1 MLLTRGN
8 RSGDRIQN
16 SPSAVQRINKS
27 TRPLANKRLASLATL
42 LAHVRTRP
50 ATTASLQV
58 RIAARLRAR
67 PGVHASNLARAVD
80 LIRRAL
86 ELIAD
91 ELGAAGDGACAAV
104 ELLAGDGR
112 AEEALLGA
120 GVGEGRVPG
129 VSGVVRGGE
138 GALRGSRVGESGGG
152 GREDGAEDEGGVHCV
167 GELGV
172 GAEGGEEVGELAFG
186 VGEEGRDGVLEGV
199 VGSVNRVIGSSGRWL
214 VVGSLLGL
222 EVKVDGRGRHLPG
235 VPDAGQRL
243 YVYDTAASLSPCALR
258 GVGAC
263 VRARFAFRAGQV
275 RAYTITSHSQ
285 PSTPR
290 RAAHTPLAGSNALQ
304 RSTGSVLHCREAQP
318 FGGVDQGDEVSRP

>member
-1 MLLTRGN
+1 MQLKYAQSFQLKGLTTPCQGRETGRRVCLSCNTANSHNSASPVALLRA
-8 RSGDRIQN
+8 SLFLAASADDRAEDLALGAVAVSLQQLDVAVDEDGLALLE
-16 SPSAVQRINKS
+16 SSAVQRINKS

-172 GAEGGEEVGELAFG
+172 GANGDEEVGELAFG
-186 VGEEGRDGVLEGV
+186 VGEKGRDGVLEGV
-199 VGSVNRVIGSSGRWL
+199 VGSVNRVIGSL
-214 VVGSLLGL
+214 SL
-222 EVKVDGRGRHLPG
+222 
-235 VPDAGQRL
+235 
-243 YVYDTAASLSPCALR
+243 
-258 GVGAC
+258 
-263 VRARFAFRAGQV
+263 
-275 RAYTITSHSQ
+275 
-285 PSTPR
+285 
-290 RAAHTPLAGSNALQ
+290 
-304 RSTGSVLHCREAQP
+304 
-318 FGGVDQGDEVSRP
+318 